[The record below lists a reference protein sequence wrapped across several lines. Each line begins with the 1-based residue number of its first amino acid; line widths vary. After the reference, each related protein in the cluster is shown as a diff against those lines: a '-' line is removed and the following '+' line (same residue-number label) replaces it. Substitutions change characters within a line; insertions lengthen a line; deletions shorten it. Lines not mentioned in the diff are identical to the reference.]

1 MSRIKHGT
9 VSERDERDWRG
20 KEGRKGRERRAGGFF
35 QPAASAVRAARER
48 AARDP
53 SERRWKQPQ
62 QLPSLSLSLSH
73 PLSPIQG
80 VSALPPSLSRS
91 LVLTG
96 ISLAAALSSAQL
108 SSVTLVRSLARTS
121 VLFPPK
127 TRLQLCC
134 MRQFS
139 APLPPSFLLTQL
151 LSAVTEKGKVSCD
164 M

>member
-1 MSRIKHGT
+1 MTR
-9 VSERDERDWRG
+9 ERDWRG
-20 KEGRKGRERRAGGFF
+20 KEGGKGRERRAGGFF
-35 QPAASAVRAARER
+35 QPAASAERGGRTRELR
-48 AARDP
+48 GR
-53 SERRWKQPQ
+53 E
-62 QLPSLSLSLSH
+62 QLEIPLREGGSSRSSFLLSLSPTLCLQSKVFLLS
-73 PLSPIQG
+73 
-80 VSALPPSLSRS
+80 LPPSLARSYSLAYRS
-91 LVLTG
+91 LLH
-96 ISLAAALSSAQL
+96 SAQL

>member
-1 MSRIKHGT
+1 MTR
-9 VSERDERDWRG
+9 ERDWRG
-20 KEGRKGRERRAGGFF
+20 KEGREGRERRAGGFF

-62 QLPSLSLSLSH
+62 QLPSFSLSLPPTLCLQSKVFL
-73 PLSPIQG
+73 LS
-80 VSALPPSLSRS
+80 LPPSLARSYSLAYRS
-91 LVLTG
+91 LLH
-96 ISLAAALSSAQL
+96 SLSSAQL

>member
-1 MSRIKHGT
+1 MT
-9 VSERDERDWRG
+9 RDWRG
-20 KEGRKGRERRAGGFF
+20 KEGKRATGGRFLSTSSICSERQWGRTRGLRGREQLEIPLREGGSSRSSF
-35 QPAASAVRAARER
+35 
-48 AARDP
+48 
-53 SERRWKQPQ
+53 
-62 QLPSLSLSLSH
+62 LPSLSLSLSH

-96 ISLAAALSSAQL
+96 ISLAAALTQL
-108 SSVTLVRSLARTS
+108 SSALSQSHSLVRSLARTS